1 MNFNAGQEATLTWQN
16 YLRRLGNGLNGIS
29 ERTKTITE
37 KDIVN
42 NAQRYMQKKFPGNYV
57 VEQYYNAD
65 KMKWDLR
72 LKFNNPKE
80 ETMWLLRWSA

>member
-1 MNFNAGQEATLTWQN
+1 MTFSAGREVPVTWQN

-42 NAQRYMQKKFPGNYV
+42 NAQLYMQKKFPGKYV

-72 LKFNNPKE
+72 LKFDNPKE